1 MNVGLQN
8 ISQFGTLSQTIGLIR
23 TQKHPRVIEIDSTN
37 ISHQILQ
44 KKISFFLLINVANI
58 IDQLGIDYH
67 VSFFGGLGSNEF
79 QLK

>member
-44 KKISFFLLINVANI
+44 KKIFFCFILDIAKKLFFEKKGMVFCYQNCSDLL
-58 IDQLGIDYH
+58 
-67 VSFFGGLGSNEF
+67 
-79 QLK
+79 